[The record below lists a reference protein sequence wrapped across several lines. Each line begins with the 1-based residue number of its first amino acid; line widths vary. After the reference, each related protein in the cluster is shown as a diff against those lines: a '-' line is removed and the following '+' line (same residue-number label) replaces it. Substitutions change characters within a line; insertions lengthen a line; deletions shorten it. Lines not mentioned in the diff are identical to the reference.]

1 MTNQQDGISPVTI
14 KKRQYWQKWLP
25 VLFLTVMAAVTVW
38 MDVFVAQNL
47 LDGDASDFMV
57 RGYTFFQKGNPFS
70 NDYYLT
76 TEPRLLDIP
85 FVFFLFFY
93 LFSDWTLVRVCGTV
107 LIQALYIL
115 SFLFALR
122 QAGIRRSVRLT
133 AAGFLLTPFSVN
145 YARIVLYHVYY
156 ALY

>member
-1 MTNQQDGISPVTI
+1 M
-14 KKRQYWQKWLP
+14 KKWEVFQKWLP
-25 VLFLTVMAAVTVW
+25 ALFLAVMAAVTLW

-76 TEPRLLDIP
+76 TESRLLDIP
-85 FVFFLFFY
+85 FVFFLFFH

-107 LIQALYIL
+107 LIQAVYVL
-115 SFLFALR
+115 SFLFVLR
-122 QAGIRRSVRLT
+122 QAGIRRSVRCFPSAST
-133 AAGFLLTPFSVN
+133 TPESYCITSIMPCIWRRSFFCW
-145 YARIVLYHVYY
+145 A
-156 ALY
+156 